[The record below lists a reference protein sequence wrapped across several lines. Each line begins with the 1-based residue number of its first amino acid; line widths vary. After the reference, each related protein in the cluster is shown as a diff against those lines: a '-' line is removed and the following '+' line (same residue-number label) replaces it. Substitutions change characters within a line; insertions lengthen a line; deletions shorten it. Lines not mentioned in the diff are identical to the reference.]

1 MTRLPLAIVIVS
13 LLATACRNEKHA
25 SAPARR
31 PSTFATP
38 QQMPMTEVGRTPSD
52 VSYSIIHSRTVPG
65 RKRAIEVQL
74 NKKVSEDV
82 LRAIAL
88 ELRGQDP
95 GDYQR
100 TFIAYYLP
108 GMTVGAGAW
117 ATTHFTPNLEVR
129 ILGVKKEQEKELQAE
144 SIPSDREV
152 IGCWLVEMPG
162 LAGRITIFREGANV
176 FIERKFT
183 DGSCL
188 KEQLVEKRTSLG
200 HRFDKVDGSSAGD
213 HWLVDSRGNLQIR
226 DNDGVIGTAKK
237 IE

>member
-1 MTRLPLAIVIVS
+1 
-13 LLATACRNEKHA
+13 
-25 SAPARR
+25 
-31 PSTFATP
+31 
-38 QQMPMTEVGRTPSD
+38 MPTTELGRIPSD

-65 RKRAIEVQL
+65 RKQAFEVRL
-74 NKKVSEDV
+74 SKKVSEEV

-88 ELRGQDP
+88 ELRAQDP
-95 GDYQR
+95 GDYHR
-100 TFIAYYLP
+100 TFIEYYLP
-108 GMTVGAGAW
+108 AMTAGAGAW
-117 ATTHFTPNLEVR
+117 ATTHFTPILEVR
-129 ILGVKKEQEKELQAE
+129 ILGVNAQQEKELRAE
-144 SIPSDREV
+144 SISSDREV
-152 IGCWLVEMPG
+152 IGCWLAEMPG

-200 HRFDKVDGSSAGD
+200 HRFDKADGSSAGD
-213 HWLVDSRGNLQIR
+213 HWLVDPRGNLQIR